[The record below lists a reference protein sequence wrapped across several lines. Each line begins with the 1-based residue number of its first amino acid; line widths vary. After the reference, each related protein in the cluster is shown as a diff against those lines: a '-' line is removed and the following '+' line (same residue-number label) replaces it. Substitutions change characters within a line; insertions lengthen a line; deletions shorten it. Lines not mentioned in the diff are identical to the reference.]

1 MIPSVRSMK
10 LLIHQYYPALVSSN
24 FFVAPLK
31 KEKES
36 YIQGKDLLD
45 ERNS

>member
-10 LLIHQYYPALVSSN
+10 LLIYSFHPALVMSN